1 MMGPP
6 KVLLACTDPESRQ
19 TLNSLLGQCGMQTV
33 VSSSVR
39 ESRRILARGGVAMVF
54 CEARLADGSFREV
67 LRQAGARHQRV
78 PVVVA
83 SRLDDTNQYLEAMR
97 LGAFDFIA
105 CPYRRS
111 EVEWI
116 VQNALHDA
124 GVVA

>member
-6 KVLLACTDPESRQ
+6 KVLLACADPENRRAL
-19 TLNSLLGQCGMQTV
+19 TSLLGQCGVQTV

-54 CEARLADGSFREV
+54 CEARLADGSFQEV
-67 LRQAGARHQRV
+67 LRDAGVPQQHV
-78 PVVVA
+78 PVVVT
-83 SRLDDTNQYLEAMR
+83 SRLDDTNEYLEAMR

-124 GVVA
+124 GVAA

>member
-19 TLNSLLGQCGMQTV
+19 TLNSLLGQCGVQTV

-67 LRQAGARHQRV
+67 LRQAGSTSQRV

-124 GVVA
+124 GVAA

>member
-6 KVLLACTDPESRQ
+6 RVLLACTDPDSRRA
-19 TLNSLLGQCGMQTV
+19 LSSLLDQCGLKTV

-67 LRQAGARHQRV
+67 LHEAAAPEQKV

-83 SRLDDTNQYLEAMR
+83 SRLDDTNEYLEAMR
-97 LGAFDFIA
+97 LGAYDFITS
-105 CPYRRS
+105 PYRRS

-116 VQNALHDA
+116 VHNALHDA
-124 GVVA
+124 GVAA

>member
-1 MMGPP
+1 MMGSP
-6 KVLLACTDPESRQ
+6 KVLLACTDPESRRI
-19 TLNSLLGQCGMQTV
+19 LSSLLDQCGLKTV

-39 ESRRILARGGVAMVF
+39 ESRRILARGGVAMIF

-67 LRQAGARHQRV
+67 LRDAGAPEQKV

-105 CPYRRS
+105 SPYRRS

-116 VQNALHDA
+116 VHNALRDA
-124 GVVA
+124 AVLA